1 MTSAIRGTADSLCSL
16 RAFPSLT
23 DTVIHQRR
31 LTPLCGGHAPT
42 AAVQNDR
49 ELARDSN
56 PSGAHCGKTWAV
68 IAICTAMMIAEI
80 SRWSLVWIGCVSRRT
95 CLV

>member
-1 MTSAIRGTADSLCSL
+1 MRAASDDDALLTEAVENGNGADL
-16 RAFPSLT
+16 
-23 DTVIHQRR
+23 
-31 LTPLCGGHAPT
+31 
-42 AAVQNDR
+42 
-49 ELARDSN
+49 
-56 PSGAHCGKTWAV
+56 WAV

>member
-56 PSGAHCGKTWAV
+56 PSFAEP
-68 IAICTAMMIAEI
+68 IAG
-80 SRWSLVWIGCVSRRT
+80 RRGLSLQSVPP
-95 CLV
+95 